1 MWNGHWSTEE
11 IESMCPTSRQR
22 SAELVSLQK
31 MKKCFPFTS
40 RTPIFGQALL
50 FVSGFFPRGWN
61 KLKSYF
67 LFWLHVEWLGFL
79 LDKCEMDGT
88 TTTTTTTTTTL
99 TITATTTYFI
109 FTLEGMDS
117 DINKLEIQKKIWN
130 NMNPSH
136 GVKPVQLILSP
147 SNSEM
152 SIVSL
157 VVVCNQCCQGKITHY
172 YK

>member
-1 MWNGHWSTEE
+1 MWNGHWSIEE
-11 IESMCPTSRQR
+11 IEKHVPNVTAMLNSFHSRKWK
-22 SAELVSLQK
+22 SAFHSPPVPPYLVKRFCS
-31 MKKCFPFTS
+31 F
-40 RTPIFGQALL
+40 R
-50 FVSGFFPRGWN
+50 GFFPAAEISWSRISCSGFTWN
-61 KLKSYF
+61 K
-67 LFWLHVEWLGFL
+67 LGFL